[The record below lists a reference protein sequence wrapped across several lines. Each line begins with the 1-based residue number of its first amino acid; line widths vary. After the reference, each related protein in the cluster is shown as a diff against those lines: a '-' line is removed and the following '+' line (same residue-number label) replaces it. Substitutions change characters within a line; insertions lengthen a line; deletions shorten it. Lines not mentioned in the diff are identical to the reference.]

1 MFLQEAATSKPE
13 SYRQRMNRFRFIPQ
27 SSFVNCFTHAEV
39 FIADTKITKFYS
51 DSKLIA
57 KNKRCLPKLPDHPSD
72 FYPMNLTRICPH
84 KE

>member
-57 KNKRCLPKLPDHPSD
+57 KNKRSGTGIFPN
-72 FYPMNLTRICPH
+72 FRIILRTSIP
-84 KE
+84 